1 MKIRL
6 SDLRMKVKTMGE
18 LLDYIEMT
26 YPDEKEFIER
36 LDKDFLQLNDLLF
49 NVDVSKMVNE
59 ERVWVDTNTGE
70 IEYEQEVE

>member
-6 SDLRMKVKTMGE
+6 SDLRIKVKTIGE

-26 YPDEKEFIER
+26 YPEEKEFIEK

-49 NVDVSKMVNE
+49 NVDVSKMIND
-59 ERVWVDTNTGE
+59 ERVWVDTETGE
-70 IEYEQEVE
+70 VEYE

>member
-70 IEYEQEVE
+70 VEYE